1 MKTVDQLALATTCLA
16 LLALSGPAIAGGST
30 TTDLVA
36 GQHEVVGTVTVE
48 DDGTEV
54 TVTYDIESDNVFISE
69 WHLYVDGDKPKKHS
83 PGRFPYGEE
92 GTFDTS
98 VSQTVAL
105 SDLGLSGGDSVYVAA
120 HAVVEF
126 VEEWGAPDFEQ
137 FELDLPEQVT
147 ITSQHAGGN
156 DSYWDITVTGGGDL
170 DGTYDGWCVDTDRS
184 MSSGTSYTADVI
196 SSSDPDLDET
206 YVEYF
211 ENFDQ
216 VNWIINQDYVGSA
229 SPSGGTYTY
238 GDVQKAIWTL
248 VEDNNSS
255 GGLGSWSQTRVDEI
269 LADSAAY
276 GVGFESACEERIAVL
291 LVPTNGSTTTAQII
305 IAQVTVIE
313 VGIPCEPLVSSDETA
328 WGDGDLS
335 FKQSWASY
343 LEYETCE

>member
-1 MKTVDQLALATTCLA
+1 MKNVEKIALTAASLG
-16 LLALSGPAIAGGST
+16 LLALSGPAVAAGSYS
-30 TTDLVA
+30 TDLVA
-36 GQHEVVGTVTVE
+36 GQHEVVGTVTVT
-48 DDGTEV
+48 DDGQDV
-54 TVTYDIESDNVFISE
+54 TVTYDIDADDVFISE
-69 WHLYVDGDKPKKHS
+69 WHLYVDGDAPKKHS

-98 VSQTVAL
+98 VSQTVSL

-126 VEEWGAPDFEQ
+126 VEEWDAPDFEQ
-137 FELDLPEQVT
+137 FELNLPDQVT
-147 ITSQHAGGN
+147 IVPQHAGGG
-156 DSYWDITVTGGGDL
+156 DSYWDITVSGGGDL

-184 MSSGTSYTADVI
+184 MASGRSYTADVI
-196 SSSDPDLDET
+196 SSSDPDLDAS

-248 VEDNNSS
+248 VEDNPSS

-269 LADSAAY
+269 LADAATY
-276 GVGFESACEERIAVL
+276 GVYFEPACEERIAVL
-291 LVPTNGSTTTAQII
+291 LVPTNGSSTTAQIV
-305 IAQVTVIE
+305 IAQITVIE
-313 VGIPCEPLVSSDETA
+313 VGLPCEPLSSYDETA
-328 WGDGDLS
+328 WGEGDLA

-343 LEYETCE
+343 FEYETCE